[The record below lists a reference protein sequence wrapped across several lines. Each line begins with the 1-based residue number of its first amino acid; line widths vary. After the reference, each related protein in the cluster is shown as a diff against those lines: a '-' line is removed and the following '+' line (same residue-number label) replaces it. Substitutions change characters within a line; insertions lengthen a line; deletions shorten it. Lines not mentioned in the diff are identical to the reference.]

1 MSAEFEKSRPMRKT
15 HIGVTPVRH
24 FPNFGTTPNV
34 EVYVLVVKSLLKCV
48 IAIVVLLIALVV
60 AVGPGGVVA
69 GAEYPLGVGP
79 WSSTGRYC
87 HTIDDLARFG
97 DRWTHAGQ
105 ASLTP
110 RQRATWLALEKSL
123 TTNGPSVA
131 RADFSSWWGRT
142 VPTTSLTNETKVI
155 NTWWNQNCADAMMEV
170 PASVAHVWS
179 GIGSHARFT
188 HYPKNVL
195 HLEDFSKLI
204 R

>member
-1 MSAEFEKSRPMRKT
+1 
-15 HIGVTPVRH
+15 VR
-24 FPNFGTTPNV
+24 
-34 EVYVLVVKSLLKCV
+34 SLLKCV
-48 IAIVVLLIALVV
+48 IACAIVLIAFAV

-69 GAEYPLGVGP
+69 GAEYPLGIGP

-87 HTIDDLARFG
+87 HTIDVVAKLGDEWARN
-97 DRWTHAGQ
+97 GQ

-110 RQRATWLALEKSL
+110 SERTTWLALEKSL
-123 TTNGPSVA
+123 TMTGPATA
-131 RADFSSWWGRT
+131 RADFSSWFRIS
-142 VPTTSLTNETKVI
+142 VPTTSTANETKVI
-155 NTWWNQNCADAMMEV
+155 NTWWNQNCTGPMMDV

-195 HLEDFSKLI
+195 HLKDFSQLI

>member
-1 MSAEFEKSRPMRKT
+1 
-15 HIGVTPVRH
+15 
-24 FPNFGTTPNV
+24 
-34 EVYVLVVKSLLKCV
+34 VKSLLKCV
-48 IAIVVLLIALVV
+48 TAMVVLLVALVV

-79 WSSTGRYC
+79 WSSTGHYC
-87 HTIDDLARFG
+87 HAIDDVAQFG
-97 DRWTHAGQ
+97 DRWTRAGQ
-105 ASLTP
+105 PSLTTP
-110 RQRATWLALEKSL
+110 QRATWLALERSL

-131 RADFSSWWGRT
+131 RADFSSWFRIT
-142 VPTTSLTNETKVI
+142 TPTTSLTNETKVI

-195 HLEDFSKLI
+195 HLEDLSRLI